1 MGRPK
6 KHIDIKQFESMCA
19 IQCTEKEICAVLGVS
34 DKTLSAWCHRTYKKS
49 FSEVF
54 REKRELGKAS
64 LRRNQWKLA
73 ERNVSMAI
81 FLGKNYL
88 GQSDSPN
95 NDDQEELFNKLDR
108 IAEEL
113 HNASKTIE

>member
-6 KHIDIKQFESMCA
+6 KHIDIKQFETMCA
-19 IQCTEKEICAVLGVS
+19 IQCTEQEICAVLGVS
-34 DKTLSAWCHRTYKKS
+34 DKTLSAWCHKTYKAS

-54 REKRELGKAS
+54 KEKRNLGRAS

-73 ERNVSMAI
+73 EKNVSMAI

-88 GQSDSPN
+88 GQSDAPA
-95 NDDQEELFNKLDR
+95 NDEREELLGRLDK

-113 HNASKTIE
+113 HNASKLVE